1 MKKYCLGVLL
11 LSTFSLMSCGDKKF
25 GEKDNAD
32 STAVNEEA
40 LVVSDT
46 TIFGVSGEFGMSTFT
61 LITDSGDT
69 LNVSRT
75 GEDGIDG
82 CVAGSLEE
90 GKRYAM
96 TVRENGESIARLI
109 NLSQV
114 EAITKDYKIC
124 NAHLILM
131 NDEHPDTVE
140 VLKLTDTELVVEGSE
155 GKRYEL
161 KK

>member
-1 MKKYCLGVLL
+1 MKKYWIGLLL
-11 LSTFSLMSCGDKKF
+11 LSAFALVSCGGNKT
-25 GEKDNAD
+25 GEADSAD
-32 STAVNEEA
+32 STAVNAEA
-40 LVVSDT
+40 LAVSDT
-46 TIFGVSGEFGMSTFT
+46 TLYGVSGEFGMSTFT
-61 LITDSGDT
+61 LITDAGDT

-82 CVAGSLEE
+82 MVAGSLEE

-114 EAITKDYKIC
+114 EAIVKDYEIC
-124 NAHLILM
+124 NGRLILK
-131 NDEHPDTVE
+131 NEGRPDTVE
-140 VLKLTDTELVVEGSE
+140 VLKLTDAELVAEGAE